1 MAKALLTGW
10 KVERMIDMT
19 KSNDVISEVVRTK
32 HPFRQTDSRPAKP
45 QKNRYER
52 RKVRE
57 FLRLGDWVSEPAI

>member
-1 MAKALLTGW
+1 MTI
-10 KVERMIDMT
+10 MI
-19 KSNDVISEVVRTK
+19 KSNDSITEVVRAK

-57 FLRLGDWVSEPAI
+57 ILRLNDWSSDEQMA